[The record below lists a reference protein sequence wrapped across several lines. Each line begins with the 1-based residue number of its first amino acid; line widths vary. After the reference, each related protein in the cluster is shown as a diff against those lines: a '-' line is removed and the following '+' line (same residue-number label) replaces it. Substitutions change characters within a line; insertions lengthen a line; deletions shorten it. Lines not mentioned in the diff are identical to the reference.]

1 MGYSNVEEEKII
13 NEDYWIK
20 RKSYYYDDLSFK
32 GLYEIN
38 DLIIESNDLLK
49 KSALGG
55 ISYTDQSD
63 AIKKSCGQIL
73 TIYSFIGEVFG
84 KIQEYIDEPLYKGF
98 NSGAALSLFN
108 VKIEEYTT
116 ANTLGLTENTTD
128 GVNGAFL
135 LKEK

>member
-13 NEDYWIK
+13 YEDDWLL
-20 RKSYYYDDLSFK
+20 RKNFIFDMASFQ

-63 AIKKSCGQIL
+63 AIKKSDGQIF
-73 TIYSFIGEVFG
+73 TIY
-84 KIQEYIDEPLYKGF
+84 
-98 NSGAALSLFN
+98 
-108 VKIEEYTT
+108 
-116 ANTLGLTENTTD
+116 
-128 GVNGAFL
+128 
-135 LKEK
+135 